1 MLLEPQKGPE
11 GASLKEKP
19 CYLSVDQTA
28 LRISARILFVDGES
42 KATTAVLGKD
52 RHEDEHLLLFY
63 DYEPKKPTDNDPN
76 RKGAVALRIT
86 EGALNGKYWNDF
98 GISGDLTSS
107 GRTPKK
113 TYETYDEALQESKY
127 A

>member
-1 MLLEPQKGPE
+1 MLLKPKKGPE
-11 GASLKEKP
+11 GVSLDEKP
-19 CYLSVDQTA
+19 CYLSVDQTVSK
-28 LRISARILFVDGES
+28 ISARILFADGES

-52 RHEDEHLLLFY
+52 RHGDEHLLLFY
-63 DYEPKKPTDNDPN
+63 DYDPKEQTAKDPT

-98 GISGDLTSS
+98 GISGDLTSC

-113 TYETYDEALQESKY
+113 KYKEYKKALQEEGY
-127 A
+127 T